1 MTRKSAWPGVS
12 YPLGATYDGVGTNFA
27 LYSEAAERVELC
39 LFDQAGDGAAGTG
52 AEERV
57 TLTEVDGFVWHGYL
71 HGVGPG
77 QRYGYRVHGPY
88 DPQAGYRCNP
98 AKLLLDPY
106 AKAIEGAVSW
116 GQPVFGY
123 EFGRDRDLND
133 ADSAPY
139 VPRCVVA
146 NPYFDWGNDR
156 QPRTPYH
163 QSVIYEAHV
172 RGLTRLHPAVPD
184 DQRGTYAGVAHP
196 AVVEHLVDLGVTAV
210 ELMPVHQFISDGF
223 LAERGLSNYWGYN
236 TIGFFAPHNAYS
248 SGGQLGEQVPE
259 FKSMVRAL
267 HEAGLEVILDVVY
280 NHTAEGNHLGPTLS
294 FRGIDNPA
302 YYRLT
307 EEPDRSHYFDTT
319 GTGNSLLMSSP
330 HVLQLIMDSLRYWVL
345 EMHVD
350 GFRFDLA
357 SALARQF
364 LEVDRLSAFFDLV
377 QQDPVVSQVKLIA
390 EPWDVGDGGYQVGNF
405 PPLWTEWNGKYRD
418 AVRDFWRGQ
427 PAALPEFASR
437 LTGSADLYDSDNR
450 HPIASINFVTCH
462 DGFTLAD
469 LVSYDHKHN
478 DANGEGGADGSDDN
492 RSWNCGAE
500 GPTDD
505 PDILALRARQQ
516 RNFLAT
522 LLLSQ
527 GVPML
532 LSGDELGRTQ
542 LGNNN
547 GYCQDNELTWVH
559 WPDGAAESPDA
570 AAHSLPDRP
579 GTRPADLTF
588 ARYLI
593 QLRASH
599 PVFRRRRFFTGPA
612 GRAGAGRDGGEHLGD
627 IAWLTP
633 GGETMTDED
642 WAAGFAKSLTVFLNG
657 DAISEPASHGGR
669 ITDDSFLVLFNAA
682 EHDLSFMIPPARY
695 GEQWVLELDTAD
707 VQPPPGDPAGVKH
720 GDCVVLT
727 SRSLRLLRRA

>member
-1 MTRKSAWPGVS
+1 MTGTAPWPGVS
-12 YPLGATYDGVGTNFA
+12 YPLGATYDGVGANFA
-27 LYSEAAERVELC
+27 LYTEAADKVELC
-39 LFDQAGDGAAGTG
+39 LFDDAGTAQG
-52 AEERV
+52 GTEERV
-57 TLTEVDGFVWHGYL
+57 PLTEVDGYIWHGYL

-77 QRYGYRVHGPY
+77 QRYGFRVHGDY
-88 DPQAGYRCNP
+88 DPAAGQRCNP
-98 AKLLLDPY
+98 HKLLLDPY
-106 AKAIEGAVSW
+106 AKAIEGDVRW
-116 GQPVFGY
+116 GQPMFGY
-123 EFGRDRDLND
+123 RFGQQQQPDDT
-133 ADSAPY
+133 DSAWS

-172 RGLTRLHPAVPD
+172 RGLTMLHPAVPAE
-184 DQRGTYAGVAHP
+184 QRGTYAGLAHP
-196 AVVEHLVDLGVTAV
+196 AVIEHLLGLGVTAV
-210 ELMPVHQFISDGF
+210 ELMPVHQFVSDGF
-223 LAERGLSNYWGYN
+223 LAERGLANYWGYN

-248 SGGQLGEQVPE
+248 SAGQRGEQVPE

-294 FRGIDNPA
+294 FRGIDNA
-302 YYRLT
+302 SYYRLT
-307 EEPDRSHYFDTT
+307 PGPDRSHYLDTT

-364 LEVDRLSAFFDLV
+364 HEVDRLSAFFDLV
-377 QQDPVVSQVKLIA
+377 QQDPVVSQAKLIA

-418 AVRDFWRGQ
+418 AVRDFWRGE
-427 PAALPEFASR
+427 PAALPEFAAR

-450 HPIASINFVTCH
+450 HPIASVNFVTCH

-478 DANGEGGADGSDDN
+478 AANGEDNADGTDDN

-505 PDILALRARQQ
+505 PAVLALRARQQ

-542 LGNNN
+542 GGNNN
-547 GYCQDNELTWVH
+547 GYCQDNKLSWLH
-559 WPDGAAESPDA
+559 WPAEPGTTAAEGRT
-570 AAHSLPDRP
+570 DRQ
-579 GTRPADLTF
+579 GTRPFLDSFVRA
-588 ARYLI
+588 LI
-593 QLRASH
+593 RLRADH
-599 PVFRRRRFFTGPA
+599 PVFRRRRFFTGEA
-612 GRAGAGRDGGEHLGD
+612 GRSRPDHLGD
-627 IAWLTP
+627 IRWLTP
-633 GGETMTDED
+633 SAEEMTEED

-657 DAISEPASHGGR
+657 DAISEPDPRGER
-669 ITDDSFLVLFNAA
+669 ITDESFLLMFNAA
-682 EHDLSFMIPPARY
+682 EHDLDFTVPAAGF
-695 GEQWVLELDTAD
+695 GEQWISELDTAD
-707 VQPPPGDPAGVKH
+707 PQPPPGGIAAVKP
-720 GDCVVLT
+720 GDTLT
-727 SRSLRLLRRA
+727 LASRSLRLLRRA